1 MVKGSPRTPLGTLT
15 FRLGVLG
22 AMQEAQ
28 YAAGLARY
36 ELKPKHVALLSALRL
51 GGAESQQELAAALRI
66 APSLVVLLADQLE
79 SLGAVQRVR
88 DGNDRR
94 RQRLEV
100 TPAGLDLLDAGTAVA
115 AALDEELAAG
125 LGKADRVS
133 LERILRKLAVQR
145 GLPES
150 GEAI

>member
-1 MVKGSPRTPLGTLT
+1 
-15 FRLGVLG
+15 
-22 AMQEAQ
+22 
-28 YAAGLARY
+28 
-36 ELKPKHVALLSALRL
+36 LLSALRL
-51 GGAESQQELAAALRI
+51 GGAESQQELAAVLRI

-94 RQRLEV
+94 RQRLEI

-115 AALDEELAAG
+115 TALDEELAAG
-125 LGKADRVS
+125 LGKADRVT

-145 GLPES
+145 GLPDNEQAS
-150 GEAI
+150 

>member
-1 MVKGSPRTPLGTLT
+1 MVKGSPRTPLSTLT

-51 GGAESQQELAAALRI
+51 GGAESQQALAAVLRN

-79 SLGAVQRVR
+79 SLGAVRRVR

-94 RQRLEV
+94 RQRLEI
-100 TPAGLDLLDAGTAVA
+100 TPAGVDLLDAGTAIA
-115 AALDEELAAG
+115 TALDEELAAG
-125 LGKADRVS
+125 LGRADRAT

-145 GLPES
+145 GLPDNE
-150 GEAI
+150 EAS